1 MAVSQYEFTGK
12 RPLRLK
18 EMSTDGKADGV
29 HKADKPAI
37 LAKTRENLAKIAQ
50 WQEKLY
56 ADGRE
61 GVVFVLQAM
70 DAAGKD
76 STIKHAMASL
86 NPQGVDVVSFKQPS
100 QEELAHDYLWRAAR
114 ALPPRGKIAIFNR
127 SHYEDVLVV
136 QVHELQNTYRIA
148 KRCLHDGHFFEK
160 RYEQIRN
167 FEEYLYENSYRVVK
181 IFLNVSK
188 KEQKK
193 RFLDRI
199 EREDKHWKLSTA
211 DMKERALWAEYDAAY
226 EDCINATATEH
237 APWYVLPADDKWYTR
252 YLVSEILLDTLTEMK
267 PEFPP
272 LSATEMALVPSV
284 KAELES
290 GK

>member
-167 FEEYLYENSYRVVK
+167 FEEYLYEN
-181 IFLNVSK
+181 I
-188 KEQKK
+188 
-193 RFLDRI
+193 
-199 EREDKHWKLSTA
+199 
-211 DMKERALWAEYDAAY
+211 
-226 EDCINATATEH
+226 
-237 APWYVLPADDKWYTR
+237 
-252 YLVSEILLDTLTEMK
+252 
-267 PEFPP
+267 
-272 LSATEMALVPSV
+272 
-284 KAELES
+284 
-290 GK
+290 